1 MPAGSRIPAW
11 WRLVCAWQW
20 LLVALA
26 VTGIG
31 WMGVILVAGVLHA
44 AGPHP
49 PELIG
54 SAGLLPWLAAMVI
67 ALLLL
72 GWLTA
77 SGSQN
82 AVMLSS
88 DREREHMAAIMYS
101 RIDAV
106 ARDLV
111 VTPTGAELS
120 GYAQFCAGLVAAG
133 RS

>member
-1 MPAGSRIPAW
+1 
-11 WRLVCAWQW
+11 
-20 LLVALA
+20 
-26 VTGIG
+26 
-31 WMGVILVAGVLHA
+31 VAGVLHA